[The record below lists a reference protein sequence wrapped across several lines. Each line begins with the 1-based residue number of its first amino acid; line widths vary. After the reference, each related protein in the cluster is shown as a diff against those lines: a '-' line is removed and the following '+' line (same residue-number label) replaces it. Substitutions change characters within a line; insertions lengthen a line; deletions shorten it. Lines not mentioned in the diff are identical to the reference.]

1 MRNNN
6 SITPFNGIFYN
17 SKVQVLDISSTET
30 QDWNFILTYDEIR
43 GIQLSW
49 NFLKPR
55 HQEFGY
61 AIISALDISSNYPTK
76 FDVHDFSKNSMS
88 LINLMDY
95 WISRLSSL
103 HYIYDEIMS
112 ITIGQTDK
120 FITQTEYEQVR
131 NAVIENLSNSLRII
145 WTEGLQKAWIT
156 FIELISDIL
165 IRTQKEL
172 VNSIK

>member
-1 MRNNN
+1 MRL
-6 SITPFNGIFYN
+6 F
-17 SKVQVLDISSTET
+17 
-30 QDWNFILTYDEIR
+30 
-43 GIQLSW
+43 
-49 NFLKPR
+49 
-55 HQEFGY
+55 
-61 AIISALDISSNYPTK
+61 DISSNYPTK